1 MLNYSDGSFHDLVS
15 FFLEYLFW
23 KYYIWVTNTSVPDI
37 CIVLNHDF
45 SHYFFIAVFDMKML
59 NNQKHLIFLVM
70 VCPSLVVSMIRK
82 CTISPIVTVVLFP
95 CNGLGSFVVSS
106 YNI

>member
-15 FFLEYLFW
+15 FFLEYLIW

-59 NNQKHLIFLVM
+59 NSQKHLKKFG
-70 VCPSLVVSMIRK
+70 
-82 CTISPIVTVVLFP
+82 
-95 CNGLGSFVVSS
+95 NGMSKFSSFYDHKV
-106 YNI
+106 YH